1 MQTLDLILYHI
12 DKGGVVL
19 LVDALLRELFNC
31 LQNNVVNRRELQL
44 ILSQAVVMTLKK
56 RGKTRMGKKWG
67 KIKMDLWELPPVDPS
82 KLSSTNEFAESNVW
96 LPFTDS
102 NHGQGD

>member
-44 ILSQAVVMTLKK
+44 ILSQAVAMTLKK
-56 RGKTRMGKKWG
+56 RGKTSMGKRWG
-67 KIKMDLWELPPVDPS
+67 K
-82 KLSSTNEFAESNVW
+82 
-96 LPFTDS
+96 
-102 NHGQGD
+102 